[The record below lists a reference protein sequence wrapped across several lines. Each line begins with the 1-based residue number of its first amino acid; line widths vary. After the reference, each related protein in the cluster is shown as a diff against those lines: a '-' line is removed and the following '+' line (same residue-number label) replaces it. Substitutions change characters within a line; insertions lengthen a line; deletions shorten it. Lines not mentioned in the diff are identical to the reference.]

1 MFKVFVIED
10 IVTLSV
16 SEYVG
21 DKRNILFQKLSN
33 KYINK
38 VIHGVGLAIALDG
51 DFLKCESRILP
62 NDGSA
67 HYTLIFKLLVFSP
80 VINEVFKANVILYNK
95 NFIKLSIGFFS
106 DLHIIPNSLP
116 EIYKYDETNGYWL
129 KIDGDADVPIKTDNL
144 VEFKILDIIYNHEA
158 EDDGISTGME
168 LLPILLV
175 IGTIV

>member
-10 IVTLSV
+10 IVTLNV

-38 VIHGVGLAIALDG
+38 VVHGVGLAIALDG

-67 HYTLIFKLLVFSP
+67 HYKLIFKLLVFSP
-80 VINEVFKANVILYNK
+80 VINEVFKANVILYNR
-95 NFIKLSIGFFS
+95 NFIKLSTGFFS
-106 DLHIIPNSLP
+106 DIHVIPNLLP
-116 EIYKYDETNGYWL
+116 ETYKYDEINGYWL
-129 KIDGDADVPIKTDNL
+129 KIDENTDVPIKTDN
-144 VEFKILDIIYNHEA
+144 ILFTIKKEK
-158 EDDGISTGME
+158 TME
-168 LLPILLV
+168 
-175 IGTIV
+175 

>member
-10 IVTLSV
+10 IVTLNV

-38 VIHGVGLAIALDG
+38 VVHGVGLAIALDG

-67 HYTLIFKLLVFSP
+67 HYKLIFKLLVFSP
-80 VINEVFKANVILYNK
+80 VINEVFKANYRPDSLVI
-95 NFIKLSIGFFS
+95 FT
-106 DLHIIPNSLP
+106 D
-116 EIYKYDETNGYWL
+116 EINGYWL
-129 KIDGDADVPIKTDNL
+129 KIDENTDVPIKTDNV
-144 VEFKILDIIYNHEA
+144 VEFKILDIIYNQE
-158 EDDGISTGME
+158 GG
-168 LLPILLV
+168 
-175 IGTIV
+175 